1 MHDVHHMFQELTLI
15 IAIAVG
21 VSLVMR
27 VLKQPLM
34 IGYILTGVLVGPAV
48 FDIVHSV
55 ETIEIFAEFGIALLL
70 FIMGLGLN
78 LHVVKDIG
86 KVAFIASLAQVLF
99 VGGTAYAAA
108 TMAGYTPVVAM
119 YIAIALSLSSTI
131 IVLKLLSDKKETG
144 RLYAKVAVGF
154 LIIQDFLVTLA
165 VLLVS
170 ASSSGSVTLADF
182 TPLAAKGGALLGG
195 MIIFRYLLLPHLTK
209 LISKSQEF
217 LFLFAIALALG
228 VATLA
233 KAAGLSL
240 EIGALLAGMTI
251 ASMPYATEVA
261 SRLKP
266 LRDFFIVLHFVML
279 GTLVDLGVV
288 ADAPTRTIVFSLIV
302 LIMNPLS
309 VLIIMGLMGYTKKT
323 SFKAGL
329 AMTQVGEFS
338 LILLA
343 VAARYQ
349 YVTAAVVSLITFVAL
364 VTIAVSTYMII
375 YSDQLYALF
384 ERYLRM
390 FERRKARDESERR
403 KRYDMV
409 LFGYSRGGH
418 EFLPIFRSMGKKFI
432 VVDYDPSV
440 IDFLEQKDIE
450 YMYGD
455 ATDPDLLEELN
466 LKHSKLIVSTIT
478 DIGTNKHIASWL
490 EINNPHAVFVATADN
505 AHEAAELYE
514 KGTAYVILPHFIG
527 SEKIGAFIKKSDLK
541 KTAFKD
547 YREKHLQYL
556 QSHSELFAATPS
568 IEA

>member
-1 MHDVHHMFQELTLI
+1 M
-15 IAIAVG
+15 
-21 VSLVMR
+21 
-27 VLKQPLM
+27 M

-48 FDIVHSV
+48 FDLVKSV

-78 LHVVKDIG
+78 LHVIKDIG
-86 KVAFIASLAQVLF
+86 KVAFVASLAQVLF

-108 TMAGYTPVVAM
+108 TMAGYAPVVAM
-119 YIAIALSLSSTI
+119 FIAIALSLSSTI
-131 IVLKLLSDKKETG
+131 IVIKLISDKKESG
-144 RLYAKVAVGF
+144 RLYSKVAVGF

-170 ASSSGSVTLADF
+170 ASSSGSITLADF
-182 TPLAAKGGALLGG
+182 MPLAAKGGALLLA
-195 MIIFRYLLLPHLTK
+195 MIIFRYLILPRLTK
-209 LISKSQEF
+209 LISKNQEF

-233 KAAGLSL
+233 KEAGLSL
-240 EIGALLAGMTI
+240 EIGALLAGMTL

-279 GTLVDLGVV
+279 GTLVDLAVV

-302 LIMNPLS
+302 LIMNPIS

-338 LILLA
+338 LILLV
-343 VAARYQ
+343 VAARYGHIPQ
-349 YVTAAVVSLITFVAL
+349 HVVSLITFVAL
-364 VTIAVSTYMII
+364 ATIAVSTYMIM
-375 YSDQLYALF
+375 YSDQIYSAF
-384 ERYLRM
+384 EKYLRM
-390 FERRKARDESERR
+390 FERRKAKDESERR
-403 KRYDMV
+403 KRYEMV
-409 LFGYSRGGH
+409 LFGYSKGGH
-418 EFLPIFRSMGKKFI
+418 EFLPVFRSIGKKFI

-440 IDFLEQKDIE
+440 IDFLEQKRIE

-455 ATDPDLLEELN
+455 ATDPDMLDELN

-478 DIGTNKHIASWL
+478 DIGTNKQLASWL
-490 EINNPHAVFVATADN
+490 EANNPYAVFVASADS
-505 AHEAAELYE
+505 AQEAAELYE
-514 KGTAYVILPHFIG
+514 RGASYVILPHFIG
-527 SEKIGAFIKKSDLK
+527 SEKIGAFIKRSELK
-541 KTAFKD
+541 KTAFKE

>member
-1 MHDVHHMFQELTLI
+1 MHHMFEELTVVI
-15 IAIAVG
+15 VVAVA
-21 VSLVMR
+21 VSLIMR
-27 VLKQPLM
+27 MLKQPLM
-34 IGYILTGVLVGPAV
+34 IGHIITGILVGPAV
-48 FDIVHSV
+48 FNLVTST

-78 LHVVKDIG
+78 LHVIKDIG
-86 KVAFIASLAQVLF
+86 KVAFAASIAQVLF

-108 TMAGYTPVVAM
+108 VMAGYTPVVSM

-131 IVLKLLSDKKETG
+131 IVIKLISDKKESG

-170 ASSSGSVTLADF
+170 ASSSGSVTLEDF
-182 TPLAAKGGALLGG
+182 IPLATKGGALLGAL
-195 MIIFRYLLLPHLTK
+195 IIFRYLILPHMTK

-233 KAAGLSL
+233 KSAGLSL
-240 EIGALLAGMTI
+240 EIGALIAGMTI

-279 GTLVDLGVV
+279 GTLVDLGVI

-302 LIMNPLS
+302 LLVNPLS
-309 VLIIMGLMGYTKKT
+309 ILIIMGLMGYTKKT
-323 SFKAGL
+323 SFKAGI

-343 VAARYQ
+343 VASHYE
-349 YVTAAVVSLITFVAL
+349 YVTAQVVSLITFVAL
-364 VTIAVSTYMII
+364 ITIGVSTYMIL
-375 YSDQLYALF
+375 YSDQLYTFF

-390 FERRKARDESERR
+390 FERRKAKDESERR
-403 KRYDMV
+403 KRYEMV
-409 LFGYSRGGH
+409 LFGYSKGGH
-418 EFLPIFRSMGKKFI
+418 EFLPVFRSIGKKFI

-455 ATDPDLLEELN
+455 ATDSEMLDELN

-478 DIGTNKHIASWL
+478 DIGTNKHLASWL
-490 EINNPHAVFVATADN
+490 ETNNPYAVFVATADS
-505 AHEAAELYE
+505 AQEAAELYE
-514 KGTAYVILPHFIG
+514 KGAAYVILPHYIG
-527 SEKIGAFIKKSDLK
+527 SEKIGSFIKKSDLK
-541 KTAFKD
+541 KTAFKE
-547 YREKHLQYL
+547 YREKHLRYL

>member
-1 MHDVHHMFQELTLI
+1 MYQMFQELTLVI
-15 IAIAVG
+15 VVAVA

-27 VLKQPLM
+27 ALKQPLM
-34 IGYILTGVLVGPAV
+34 IGHILTGILVGPAIL
-48 FDIVHSV
+48 DIIHSV

-70 FIMGLGLN
+70 FIIGLGLN
-78 LHVVKDIG
+78 LHIVKDIG
-86 KVAFIASLAQVLF
+86 KVALLASLAQVVF
-99 VGGTAYAAA
+99 VGGAAYAAA
-108 TMAGYTPVVAM
+108 IIIGYTPTVAM
-119 YIAIALSLSSTI
+119 YIALALSLSSTI

-154 LIIQDFLVTLA
+154 LIVQDFLVTIA
-165 VLLVS
+165 VLFV
-170 ASSSGSVTLADF
+170 SSSHGGSITLADF
-182 TPLAAKGGALLGG
+182 MPLAIKGGLLLGSL
-195 MIIFRYLLLPHLTK
+195 IVFRYLMLPHLTSI
-209 LISKSQEF
+209 ISSSQEF
-217 LFLFAIALALG
+217 LFLFSIALALG
-228 VATLA
+228 VATLS
-233 KAAGLSL
+233 KSAGFSL
-240 EIGALLAGMTI
+240 EIGALLAGMTL

-279 GTLVDLGVV
+279 GTLVNLAVV
-288 ADAPTRTIVFSLIV
+288 ADAPGRTILFSLIV
-302 LIMNPLS
+302 LIVNPIS

-323 SFKAGL
+323 SFKAGI

-343 VAARYQ
+343 VAMHRGYIGAD
-349 YVTAAVVSLITFVAL
+349 VVSLITFVAL
-364 VTIAVSTYMII
+364 LTIGVSTYMIM
-375 YSDQLYALF
+375 YSDQLYSFF
-384 ERYLRM
+384 EKYLRM
-390 FERRKARDESERR
+390 FERRKAKDESERR

-418 EFLPIFRSMGKKFI
+418 EFLPVFRSISKKFI

-440 IDFLEQKDIE
+440 VDFLEQKDIE

-455 ATDPDLLEELN
+455 ATDPDLLDELN

-478 DIGTNKHIASWL
+478 DLGTNKHIASWL
-490 EINNPHAVFVATADN
+490 DINNPYAVFVATADS
-505 AHEAAELYE
+505 AQEAAELYE
-514 KGTAYVILPHFIG
+514 KGAAYVILPHYIG

-541 KTAFKD
+541 KSAFKD

>member
-1 MHDVHHMFQELTLI
+1 MIHHIFEELTLVI
-15 IAIAVG
+15 VLAVG
-21 VSLVMR
+21 VSVIMR
-27 VLKQPLM
+27 LLRQPLM
-34 IGYILTGVLVGPAV
+34 IGHILTGVLVGPAV
-48 FDIVHSV
+48 LDIVHSTD
-55 ETIEIFAEFGIALLL
+55 TIEIFAEFGIALLL
-70 FIMGLGLN
+70 FIVGLGLN

-86 KVAFIASLAQVLF
+86 KVALVASLAQVAF
-99 VGGTAYAAA
+99 VGGAAYAAA
-108 TMAGYTPVVAM
+108 IIVGYTPVVAM
-119 YIAIALSLSSTI
+119 YIALALSLSSTI

-170 ASSSGSVTLADF
+170 SSGTSGSVTFADF
-182 TPLAAKGGALLGG
+182 LPLATKGGALLIGLLA
-195 MIIFRYLLLPHLTK
+195 FRYGILPLLTNI
-209 LISKSQEF
+209 ISKSQEF

-228 VATLA
+228 IATLA
-233 KAAGLSL
+233 KSAGFSL
-240 EIGALLAGMTI
+240 EIGALLAGMTF

-279 GTLVDLGVV
+279 GALVDLGIV
-288 ADAPTRTIVFSLIV
+288 ADSPGRTILFSLIV
-302 LIMNPLS
+302 LIVNPIS

-323 SFKAGL
+323 SFKSGI

-343 VAARYQ
+343 VAARYE
-349 YVTAAVVSLITFVAL
+349 YITSEVVSLITFVAL
-364 VTIAVSTYMII
+364 LTIAVSTYMII
-375 YSDQLYALF
+375 YSDQLYTLS

-390 FERRKARDESERR
+390 FERRKAKDESERR

-418 EFLPIFRSMGKKFI
+418 EFLPVFRNLGKKFV

-440 IDFLEQKDIE
+440 IDFLEQRDIE

-455 ATDPDLLEELN
+455 ATDSDLLEELN
-466 LKHSKLIVSTIT
+466 LRHSKLIVSTIT
-478 DIGTNKHIASWL
+478 DLGTNKQLAGWL
-490 EINNPHAVFVATADN
+490 ETNNPQAVFITTADN
-505 AHEAAELYE
+505 AAEAAELYE
-514 KGTAYVILPHFIG
+514 RGVAYVMLPHYIG

-541 KTAFKD
+541 KSAFKS
-547 YREKHLQYL
+547 YRKQHLDYL

-568 IEA
+568 IEV